1 MQDYFFI
8 KADKPMWPASANVF
22 AIKDEEG
29 LILIDVGCG
38 LKKFTRKLFKKMN
51 DFGLDIKK
59 VHTIIIS
66 HAHPDHMG
74 AMNAILKE
82 LDGLDPKILINEIEK
97 DSALNINLL
106 NDSFDM
112 NLPKKYFK
120 DQLKARFGGGVGDIN
135 DMFNILCSMSQ
146 LPVDSN
152 IDVIKEGDIL
162 NLGKYKF
169 KVITTPGHA
178 PGHTSFYEINKNF
191 LLSGDLIGEKG
202 TAWYSPSSGGALGYL
217 SSLEKIENLPDVT
230 SIYPSHGNNF
240 NNVQERITQI
250 REKILL
256 KDSFILNK
264 LNQDTKTVLELVK
277 VLYNDSYSQ
286 FFPGLAILE
295 SHLIKLE
302 KEGKIIREEDVIRK
316 N

>member
-1 MQDYFFI
+1 MQDFFFI

-22 AIKDEEG
+22 VIRDDDG

-51 DFGLDIKK
+51 NFSLDIKK

-74 AMNAILKE
+74 AMNTILEE
-82 LDGLDPKILINEIEK
+82 LDGIDPKILINEIEK
-97 DSALNINLL
+97 ESALNINLL

-112 NLPKKYFK
+112 DIPKKYFK
-120 DQLKARFGGGVGDIN
+120 EQLNERFGGMGDIN
-135 DMFNILCSMSQ
+135 EMFSILCSMSQ
-146 LPVDSN
+146 LPENSK
-152 IDVIKEGDIL
+152 IKVFKDGDIL
-162 NLGKYKF
+162 HLGKYEF

-217 SSLEKIENLPDVT
+217 SSLEKIEKLPKINT
-230 SIYPSHGNNF
+230 IFPSHGNKF
-240 NNVQERITQI
+240 NNIKERITQI
-250 REKILL
+250 RKKILV
-256 KDSFILNK
+256 KDNIILNN
-264 LNQDTKTVLELVK
+264 LNQDATFLELVK
-277 VLYNDSYSQ
+277 ILYNDPYSQ
-286 FFPGLAILE
+286 LFPGLAILE

-302 KEGKIIREEDVIRK
+302 QEGKIIRLDNIIRK
-316 N
+316 R

>member
-1 MQDYFFI
+1 MQDLFFI

-22 AIKDEEG
+22 AIRDDDG

-38 LKKFTRKLFKKMN
+38 LKKFTRKLFKKTEN
-51 DFGLDIKK
+51 LGLDFKK

-74 AMNAILKE
+74 AMNTILDK
-82 LDGLDPKILINEIEK
+82 LDGVDPKILINEIEK
-97 DSALNINLL
+97 ESALNINLL

-120 DQLKARFGGGVGDIN
+120 DQLNERFGGMGDIN
-135 DMFNILCSMSQ
+135 EMFHILCSMSQ
-146 LPVDSN
+146 LPEDSK
-152 IDVIKEGDIL
+152 IDLFKDGDIL

-169 KVITTPGHA
+169 KVLTTPGHA
-178 PGHTSFYEINKNF
+178 PGHTSFYEINDNF

-217 SSLEKIENLPDVT
+217 SSLKKIESLPK
-230 SIYPSHGNNF
+230 INNIFPSHGDKF
-240 NNVQERITQI
+240 NNVKDRITQI
-250 REKILL
+250 REKILIKDNIIL
-256 KDSFILNK
+256 KELDKGPQMIL
-264 LNQDTKTVLELVK
+264 DLVK
-277 VLYNDSYSQ
+277 VLYKDPYSQ
-286 FFPGLAILE
+286 LFPGLAILE

-302 KEGKIIREEDVIRK
+302 KEGRIIREDDVIHK